1 MSSTPSNPA
10 IRDRAIVCVGFSDW
24 VTENWVNQHHLMSRL
39 AHENEVLFI
48 ESLGL
53 RRPTASARDL
63 KRMLRRLG
71 NSFRLRRLDGVN
83 VLSPLVLPF
92 HGNRVI
98 DALNRVLLR
107 GFVRIAAKRL
117 RLERPILWSYV
128 PQGLPLASTLRPSH
142 IVYHCVDDIAAVS
155 SDPEG
160 FRLAEDRM
168 IAAADLVIAS
178 SQTLAESIASRG
190 GAVRLM
196 PNVADT
202 ERFAQA
208 LEPGPIDEA
217 IEHAPRPRVVF
228 VGAVSSIK
236 VDLELVAEL
245 ARKRPDWSLIL
256 VGPVG
261 LGDPHTDISELER
274 LDNVHLLGHRR
285 HADLPSVL
293 RGADVALIPYRLNRL
308 TTSVFPMKVYEYL
321 AAGLPVVSTPLPSL
335 RGVEGVDFAADAD
348 EMTSLI
354 EGCLASDT
362 QRARRARFELARGH
376 SWESRMEEIG
386 RALEETA

>member
-1 MSSTPSNPA
+1 MNSTPSTPA
-10 IRDRAIVCVGFSDW
+10 IRNRAIVCVGFSDW

-63 KRMLRRLG
+63 KRMLRRLRNG
-71 NSFRLRRLDGVN
+71 FRLRRLDGVN
-83 VLSPLVLPF
+83 VLSPLVIPF
-92 HGNRVI
+92 HGNRAI
-98 DALNRVLLR
+98 DALNRALLR
-107 GFVRIAAKRL
+107 WVVRIAAKRL

-128 PQGLPLASTLRPSH
+128 PQGLLLAGMLRPSH

-155 SDPEG
+155 GDPEG
-160 FRLAEDRM
+160 FRSAEDRM

-178 SQTLAESIASRG
+178 SQTLAESIESRG

-196 PNVADT
+196 PNVTDI
-202 ERFAQA
+202 ERFAET

-217 IEHAPRPRVVF
+217 IEHAPRPRIVF
-228 VGAVSSIK
+228 VGAVSATK

-245 ARKRPDWSLIL
+245 ARKRPHWSVIL

-261 LGDPHTDISELER
+261 LGDPHTDVSPLEP
-274 LDNVHLLGHRR
+274 LDNVHLVGHRR

-293 RGADVALIPYRLNRL
+293 RGADVALIPYKLNRL
-308 TTSVFPMKVYEYL
+308 TASIFPMKVYEYL

-335 RGVEGVDFAADAD
+335 RGVEGVSFAADAD

-354 EGCLASDT
+354 EGCLASNSES
-362 QRARRARFELARGH
+362 ARRARLELARGH
-376 SWESRMEEIG
+376 SWESRIEEIAQ
-386 RALEETA
+386 ALEKL